1 MSRLWTPHARR
12 SAAPSRASS
21 RAGPMQYAD
30 WGERCSR
37 WAGIRS
43 DMVDVHGTRVH
54 LLRADAQRKASGAPT
69 QLLIHPMAAGATMW
83 LDAIGPL
90 TAYGPVV
97 APDLPGS
104 VLGDSASP
112 HPWAPRAEVSARFVR
127 ALTAGL
133 GLDRVVVQGWSFGG
147 LVSILFADLAPE
159 RVERLVLV
167 NSALPFPL
175 TTRQRLGWQTL
186 GRIAVLL
193 GAPLARGLLRIGGA
207 KAMDLKQRNLADP
220 HARWALGG
228 GDRSRISPELVTL
241 LGEQLTQLRSR
252 PQSIGPGI
260 TALASAFSHMF
271 VDQRRALDAIRRLR
285 APTLLVW
292 GDQDPLIDHTVIEH
306 VVGLRPDWSLHTIE
320 TVGHLP
326 PMEVPDAYA
335 AAVGE
340 WITAPTGE

>member
-1 MSRLWTPHARR
+1 
-12 SAAPSRASS
+12 
-21 RAGPMQYAD
+21 
-30 WGERCSR
+30 
-37 WAGIRS
+37 
-43 DMVDVHGTRVH
+43 
-54 LLRADAQRKASGAPT
+54 
-69 QLLIHPMAAGATMW
+69 MAAGATMW

-90 TAYGPVV
+90 AAYGPVV
-97 APDLPGS
+97 APDLPGC

-112 HPWAPRAEVSARFVR
+112 HSSAPRVEISARFLR
-127 ALTAGL
+127 ALTSTL

-193 GAPLARGLLRIGGA
+193 GTPVARGLLRIGA
-207 KAMDLKQRNLADP
+207 ASMMELKQRILTDP
-220 HARWALGG
+220 HNRWGIGG
-228 GDRSRISPELVTL
+228 GDRSRLSPELVSL
-241 LGEQLTQLRSR
+241 LVEQLAELRSR
-252 PQSIGPGI
+252 PQRIGFAI

-271 VDQRRALDAIRRLR
+271 IDQRRDLAAIHRLP

-292 GDQDPLIDHTVIEH
+292 GDQDPLFERPVIDHAL
-306 VVGLRPDWSLHTIE
+306 GLRPDWHLHVIK

-326 PMEVPDAYA
+326 PMEAPNTYA
-335 AAVGE
+335 TAVGD
-340 WITAPTGE
+340 WITARSSR